1 MAWREVLQI
10 PRRKIGSALELR
22 ETQRVGGGWV
32 TNMMGISLNRAA
44 LLAVLLLT
52 VAVLGT
58 GCSTTMPKPS
68 GFLSTYTNLVKYDDS
83 TWRYANAP
91 QLATYDK
98 FVISSIK
105 VLVKKYDG
113 DPLPPGDQEAA
124 STHFREIIEKK
135 MAGHW
140 QLLTKPNGHTADIRA
155 AITSVYPVGSALAL
169 GMEGEIVDAYSGK
182 QLAAVVTY
190 EVGPPQI
197 QPGEPNLCF
206 NDALYGGWWNTET
219 ALWLMERWADQFVK
233 ALEKIDSSDKTPAG
247 SK

>member
-1 MAWREVLQI
+1 M
-10 PRRKIGSALELR
+10 
-22 ETQRVGGGWV
+22 
-32 TNMMGISLNRAA
+32 
-44 LLAVLLLT
+44 
-52 VAVLGT
+52 
-58 GCSTTMPKPS
+58 
-68 GFLSTYTNLVKYDDS
+68 
-83 TWRYANAP
+83 
-91 QLATYDK
+91 ATYDK

-135 MAGHW
+135 MSGHW
-140 QLLTKPNGHTADIRA
+140 QLLSKPSGHTADIRA
-155 AITSVYPVGSALAL
+155 AITSAYPVGSSLAL

-190 EVGPPQI
+190 AVGPPQL
-197 QPGEPNLCF
+197 QAGEPNLYF

-219 ALWLMERWADQFVK
+219 ALWLMERWADEFVK
-233 ALEKIDSSDKTPAG
+233 ALEKIDSSQKQPTQ